1 MLEATTGN
9 GVPSIVAWALPFANE
24 SRSDWKRRVGGE
36 IALWLSMPPVVLGL
50 KFEAELGSYF
60 EEIYA
65 WHNWTGPLNVRS
77 GFWMLER
84 FDLYFGFEV
93 PWWNEVVTGPETKL
107 PKTTKYLREKFEGE
121 EYDFRLSQISGG
133 LKNGRDEMI
142 KMTTRYLTKTPLIF
156 CFYLTM
162 SIVSHSSSVQC

>member
-24 SRSDWKRRVGGE
+24 SRNDWKRRVGGE

-65 WHNWTGPLNVRS
+65 WHNWTSPLNVRS
-77 GFWMLER
+77 GF
-84 FDLYFGFEV
+84 
-93 PWWNEVVTGPETKL
+93 
-107 PKTTKYLREKFEGE
+107 
-121 EYDFRLSQISGG
+121 
-133 LKNGRDEMI
+133 
-142 KMTTRYLTKTPLIF
+142 
-156 CFYLTM
+156 
-162 SIVSHSSSVQC
+162 